1 MALSKNQIKYISSL
15 QLKKFREETGHFI
28 VEGEKIVSE
37 LILQHKYKIVG
48 LYALEKWIETHKKLL
63 SSSNINFH
71 ICSEKDM
78 ERISLLK
85 TAAQVIIILE
95 NKVTNIP
102 NPKNKQNLIL
112 ENIQDPGNL
121 GTIIRTAD
129 WFGIENIFCSENT
142 VELTN
147 PKVLQATM
155 GSFLRV
161 NISYVNLEKMILD
174 NPNIPCYAALLDGKN
189 AFEINFPD
197 EMFLMIGNEG
207 KGLSENLLT
216 VPNIPV
222 SIPKFGKAE
231 SLNAAIA
238 TAIFCAKIRM

>member
-1 MALSKNQIKYISSL
+1 MALSNNQIKYISSL
-15 QLKKFREETGHFI
+15 QQKKFREETGHFI

-48 LYALEKWIETHKKLL
+48 LYAREKWIETHKKLL

-85 TAAQVIIILE
+85 TATQVITVLE
-95 NKVTNIP
+95 NKETKIP
-102 NPKNKQNLIL
+102 NPKNKQNLVL

-142 VELTN
+142 VEITN
-147 PKVLQATM
+147 PKVIQATM

-161 NISYVNLEKMILD
+161 NVSYIDLESLILAH
-174 NPNIPCYAALLDGKN
+174 PNIPCYAALLEGKN
-189 AFEINFPD
+189 AFEINFPN

-207 KGLSENLLT
+207 KGLSEKILS
-216 VPNIPV
+216 VPNFPV

-238 TAIFCAKIRM
+238 TAILCAKIRM